1 MNEREYILHRH
12 HTLLIAV
19 CGIIALAVSFT
30 VLATVA
36 EPYLKKEALRKQEAY
51 ASWK

>member
-1 MNEREYILHRH
+1 MTEREYILHRQ

-19 CGIIALAVSFT
+19 CGIIALAVLFT

-36 EPYLKKEALRKQEAY
+36 EPYLKTEALRNQENVK
-51 ASWK
+51 WK